1 MLEPQKIPAWTETT
15 HGTVLHLVRRLW
27 STKSMLFNELGLS
40 AELLRAIDKKGYL
53 QIRVAV
59 TRRDIACS
67 LPDRNRESVNVVP
80 LRARM
85 E

>member
-1 MLEPQKIPAWTETT
+1 
-15 HGTVLHLVRRLW
+15 
-27 STKSMLFNELGLS
+27 MLFNELGLS

-67 LPDRNRESVNVVP
+67 LPDCNRESVNVVP
-80 LRARM
+80 LRARI